1 MVGSRIAAE
10 LETRGHVVNGASR
23 SNGSDICDPDSVK
36 ETVAGAEAVIS
47 AVSARSGTYTLIE
60 VAHSITAGARAAGVK
75 RLIIVGGAGSLET
88 APGVRVVDSPD
99 FPDDWKP
106 EALQQG
112 DALSVYRGIDDLDW
126 TYVSPA
132 AVIQPGE
139 RTGSYRTGGDQLLAD
154 DHGNSQIS
162 AEDYAVAIAD
172 LLERGDHPRERI
184 TVAW

>member
-10 LETRGHVVNGASR
+10 LESRGHVVNGASR
-23 SNGSDICDPDSVK
+23 SNGADICDPDSVSK
-36 ETVAGAEAVIS
+36 TVAGAEAVVS
-47 AVSARSGTYTLIE
+47 AVSARSGDYTLMD
-60 VAHSITAGARAAGVK
+60 VARSITTGTRAGGVK
-75 RLIIVGGAGSLET
+75 RLVIVGGAGSLET

-112 DALSVYRGIDDLDW
+112 DALDVYRGIDDLDW

-132 AVIQPGE
+132 ALIQPGE
-139 RTGSYRTGGDQLLAD
+139 RTGSYRTGGDQLLVD
-154 DHGNSQIS
+154 DKGNSQIS

-172 LLERGDHPRERI
+172 LLERANHQRERI